1 MIGYISMEEQV
12 DADFSRAL
20 RRAFVHKMKARLRGD
35 PAPRTLSLD
44 EATGGLDAYNRI
56 SLGKRIVP
64 VEKIVGSVGRSQE
77 FDAAFLPT
85 RRSME
90 ARWKR
95 VDGAFHRGVDLQPV
109 TLCRLGDAYFVE
121 DGNHRVSVARYHG
134 VEWMEAYVTDFHP
147 LAIGQI
153 GARTKPKRTISEYP
167 AAA

>member
-1 MIGYISMEEQV
+1 MS
-12 DADFSRAL
+12 
-20 RRAFVHKMKARLRGD
+20 
-35 PAPRTLSLD
+35 
-44 EATGGLDAYNRI
+44 
-56 SLGKRIVP
+56 
-64 VEKIVGSVGRSQE
+64 
-77 FDAAFLPT
+77 FLPT
-85 RRSME
+85 LRSME
-90 ARWKR
+90 VRWKR

-153 GARTKPKRTISEYP
+153 GARTKPKRTISESP